1 MKATLLALTRVSS
14 ARRLTLLVLG
24 VLLVALPLFHLRSA
38 QARAQAS
45 TVRFA
50 VVGDFGCACQGE
62 MDVANLIKSWNPDFV
77 VTTGDN
83 NYPLGEASTI
93 DAAIGQYYHDFIYPY
108 VGSYGAGSDINRF
121 FATLGN
127 HDWGDGYIQPATVQP
142 HLDYFTL
149 PNNERYYD
157 FTWGPADVYVIDSDD
172 HEPDGTSSG
181 SVQGAW
187 LQSRLA
193 ASSSPWKLVFFHHPP
208 YSSGSH
214 GSTTYMQWPFEAWGA
229 TAVLNGHDHIYER
242 VDKGNFPYFV
252 NGLGGASRDSAHNP
266 VPDSQVRYFAD
277 YGAMLVDANT
287 DSITFQFF
295 TRTGVLIDTYTIYSN
310 PSAVSPAAP
319 TNFAATPDCST
330 QNRLAWVDNS
340 SNENSFKIEQSTDG
354 NNFAE
359 IATVAANVTSYVNTG
374 LSASTTYY
382 YRVRAYNAAG
392 GSAYTSTA
400 NASTS
405 AVSSDAPSNL
415 AATTVSTSRISLSW
429 TDNICS
435 ELGFKIERSP
445 DGVSFTQIATVNG
458 NVTTYLDTGLTVSTT
473 YYYRVRAF
481 SSGGDSNYSNVA
493 TGATGPPPPSPPSA
507 LSATAVSST
516 QINLAWTDNSSDETG
531 FRIYRSA
538 DGVSFFWYYT
548 AGANA
553 TTFSDTGRVA
563 ATTYYY
569 RVSAQNSGGN
579 SDFSNTG
586 SATTFPPPAAPSNLT
601 ATPVSGSQ
609 IDLAWTDNSN
619 SEDGFKIYRSTDGV
633 NFSYYA
639 TVGANVT
646 TRSNTNLSSSTKY
659 YYRVLAYNAGGNSDY
674 SNIAIATTLGIPSP
688 PSNLTA
694 TAVSSGQ
701 INLAWT
707 DNSSDET
714 GFRVYRSSDGVSF
727 SWCCTAGSNATSF
740 SDTGRVA
747 STTYYYR
754 VTAQNGNG
762 NSDFSNTASAT
773 TFPPPTAPSS
783 LTATAVSSSQIN
795 LSWTD
800 NSSDEDG
807 FKIYSSTD
815 GVNFSFY
822 VTLGA
827 NVTTR
832 SNTNLSASTTYYY
845 RVLAYSAGGSSG
857 YSNTASATTL
867 SVPAAPSNLTATAV
881 SSTRI
886 DLAWTDNSN
895 NETEFRIYRSTNGVS
910 FSWVVTVGPNVTTYS
925 NTGRTPS
932 TTYYYRVSAAN
943 ASGNSAFSNTASATT
958 PP

>member
-1 MKATLLALTRVSS
+1 
-14 ARRLTLLVLG
+14 
-24 VLLVALPLFHLRSA
+24 
-38 QARAQAS
+38 
-45 TVRFA
+45 
-50 VVGDFGCACQGE
+50 
-62 MDVANLIKSWNPDFV
+62 
-77 VTTGDN
+77 
-83 NYPLGEASTI
+83 
-93 DAAIGQYYHDFIYPY
+93 
-108 VGSYGAGSDINRF
+108 
-121 FATLGN
+121 
-127 HDWGDGYIQPATVQP
+127 
-142 HLDYFTL
+142 
-149 PNNERYYD
+149 
-157 FTWGPADVYVIDSDD
+157 
-172 HEPDGTSSG
+172 
-181 SVQGAW
+181 
-187 LQSRLA
+187 
-193 ASSSPWKLVFFHHPP
+193 
-208 YSSGSH
+208 
-214 GSTTYMQWPFEAWGA
+214 
-229 TAVLNGHDHIYER
+229 
-242 VDKGNFPYFV
+242 
-252 NGLGGASRDSAHNP
+252 
-266 VPDSQVRYFAD
+266 
-277 YGAMLVDANT
+277 
-287 DSITFQFF
+287 
-295 TRTGVLIDTYTIYSN
+295 
-310 PSAVSPAAP
+310 
-319 TNFAATPDCST
+319 
-330 QNRLAWVDNS
+330 
-340 SNENSFKIEQSTDG
+340 
-354 NNFAE
+354 
-359 IATVAANVTSYVNTG
+359 
-374 LSASTTYY
+374 
-382 YRVRAYNAAG
+382 
-392 GSAYTSTA
+392 
-400 NASTS
+400 
-405 AVSSDAPSNL
+405 
-415 AATTVSTSRISLSW
+415 
-429 TDNICS
+429 
-435 ELGFKIERSP
+435 
-445 DGVSFTQIATVNG
+445 
-458 NVTTYLDTGLTVSTT
+458 
-473 YYYRVRAF
+473 
-481 SSGGDSNYSNVA
+481 
-493 TGATGPPPPSPPSA
+493 
-507 LSATAVSST
+507 
-516 QINLAWTDNSSDETG
+516 
-531 FRIYRSA
+531 
-538 DGVSFFWYYT
+538 
-548 AGANA
+548 
-553 TTFSDTGRVA
+553 
-563 ATTYYY
+563 
-569 RVSAQNSGGN
+569 
-579 SDFSNTG
+579 
-586 SATTFPPPAAPSNLT
+586 
-601 ATPVSGSQ
+601 
-609 IDLAWTDNSN
+609 
-619 SEDGFKIYRSTDGV
+619 V

-727 SWCCTAGSNATSF
+727 SWVSTAVANATSF

-754 VTAQNGNG
+754 VTAQNDNG

-783 LTATAVSSSQIN
+783 LNATAVSSSQIN

-822 VTLGA
+822 VTVGA